1 MKLCIM
7 EKDEFEPFIELKIQ
21 DLVAL
26 VVDRK
31 KNSFDQAL
39 RYVYESELYKYLTD
53 ESTKLWHL
61 STEKLLDMLIGEKEN
76 KQLIFPDYV

>member
-1 MKLCIM
+1 MDKI
-7 EKDEFEPFIELKIQ
+7 EFEPFIELKIH
-21 DLVAL
+21 DLVVL
-26 VVDRK
+26 VIDRERI
-31 KNSFDQAL
+31 SFDKAL
-39 RYVYESELYKYLTD
+39 LYIYESQLYKLLTD

>member
-1 MKLCIM
+1 MNKRT
-7 EKDEFEPFIELKIQ
+7 FESLIELKIH

-26 VVDRK
+26 VIDREK
-31 KNSFDQAL
+31 ISFDRAL
-39 RYVYESELYKYLTD
+39 QYVYESELYKFLTD

-76 KQLIFPDYV
+76 NQLVFPDYV

>member
-1 MKLCIM
+1 MDKS
-7 EKDEFEPFIELKIQ
+7 EFEPLIELKIQ

-26 VVDRK
+26 VMDREN
-31 KNSFDQAL
+31 NSFEQAL
-39 RYVYESELYKYLTD
+39 RYVYESELFKYLTD

-76 KQLIFPDYV
+76 KQLIFSDYV